1 MQTFPSSETFLLA
14 SNSPPLLLNPG
25 GDDVDIVDIAF
36 RDVFGGPPKRRSKVN
51 EFTRHSFSDTALRRL
66 DVNVDNSALVP
77 RDDLWNVRDEK
88 PVFGEDTSAR
98 RRFTADDF
106 FDDIFGANEPSKHIR
121 SPAQPLMQSKS
132 KQQRFPRSDG
142 YVAPQV
148 ANGKGRQF
156 HFSIYKWSN
165 KGVPVVIWGSS
176 RLSSMAKAEETAPSD
191 LQSTTFVKAGKD
203 EGGNSG
209 FSGLA
214 EEKMASQKRP
224 GVLKVDEKTEIDS
237 TSKQAFSGDVSKVQ
251 EANVKPL
258 NSFLDVRSFSRL
270 RKNHELKKL
279 KPVIVHLNYHPDKLD
294 RMQAVVEFY
303 VNGKQDALDS
313 FPDVFFCAMQTFPSS
328 VTVLLTSSSTPML
341 LNPTGDDV
349 DIDFRDV
356 FGGPPKRRSK
366 VNELT
371 RHSFSDTALRR
382 LDVNVDNSALVPRD
396 DLWNVRNEKP
406 VFGEDTSVRRR
417 FTADDFFDDILE
429 RMNHQNTSVAWL
441 SLSLTKP
448 NLMQNKSKQ

>member
-258 NSFLDVRSFSRL
+258 NSFLDG
-270 RKNHELKKL
+270 KN
-279 KPVIVHLNYHPDKLD
+279 
-294 RMQAVVEFY
+294 
-303 VNGKQDALDS
+303 
-313 FPDVFFCAMQTFPSS
+313 
-328 VTVLLTSSSTPML
+328 
-341 LNPTGDDV
+341 
-349 DIDFRDV
+349 
-356 FGGPPKRRSK
+356 
-366 VNELT
+366 
-371 RHSFSDTALRR
+371 
-382 LDVNVDNSALVPRD
+382 
-396 DLWNVRNEKP
+396 
-406 VFGEDTSVRRR
+406 
-417 FTADDFFDDILE
+417 E
-429 RMNHQNTSVAWL
+429 RQG
-441 SLSLTKP
+441 
-448 NLMQNKSKQ
+448 